1 MLEKLKA
8 YTVTAVTRMIK
19 SSLEEQFK
27 DIWVEGEISN
37 YHHHSSGHRYLNLKD
52 ERAVLKIVMWKSVG
66 AYLKFEPEDGQKV
79 LACGSITVYEK
90 GGQYQLTCIKL
101 VPVGIGPL
109 ELAFRQLY
117 EKLSA
122 EGLFDDDRKQPIPKY
137 PLKIGV
143 VTSPTGAAVRDI
155 IQIARRRNDSV
166 QLVIFPAQVQ
176 GDGAEETIAAGIEYF
191 NTRDDVD
198 LIITGRG
205 GGSLE
210 DLWPFNTEVTVR
222 AIAASRLPVISAVG
236 HEIDTTLADL
246 AADLRAP
253 TPSAAAE
260 LAVWSQQEFLE
271 RIRTRLSALTS
282 GLQSM
287 VAGERERLYS
297 QLDRPVLSRPM
308 DMIDQHRQYLDG
320 IGRLLS
326 SAGKNCF
333 ERARNRL
340 SLCLARLET
349 LSPLSILTRGYSVTR
364 NLDTEAVIR
373 SAREL
378 APGQSVETILAEGR
392 FVSVVKQKTIDEH

>member
-1 MLEKLKA
+1 MLEKPKA

-19 SSLEEQFK
+19 SSLEEQFR

-37 YHHHSSGHRYLNLKD
+37 YHHHGSGHRYLNLKD

-79 LACGSITVYEK
+79 LVCGSITVYEK
-90 GGQYQLTCIKL
+90 GGQYQLTCKKL

-117 EKLSA
+117 EKLST
-122 EGLFDDDRKQPIPKY
+122 EGLFDDDRKLPIPKY
-137 PLKIGV
+137 PLKIGI

-191 NTRDDVD
+191 NTRDDID

-210 DLWPFNTEVTVR
+210 DLWPFNTEITVR

-260 LAVWSQQEFLE
+260 LAVWSRQEFVE

-282 GLQSM
+282 GLQTL
-287 VAGERERLYS
+287 VASERERLYS

-308 DMIDQHRQYLDG
+308 DMIVQHRQYLDG
-320 IGRLLS
+320 LGRLLT

-349 LSPLSILTRGYSVTR
+349 LSPLNILARGYSVTR
-364 NLDTEAVIR
+364 SSDTEAVIR
-373 SAREL
+373 SVREL

-392 FVSVVKQKTIDEH
+392 FVSVVKQKTIDER